1 MKATIGLATALALC
15 ATAAAAAPPAALM
28 PRAISGP
35 GWNVSDLEAQKAW
48 YSEKLGMKVLRD
60 YRRDGKVF
68 EYIMGYD
75 ASGGAILALLASAN
89 RPKGPNQ
96 MARLILAVPDSKALA
111 AWLDGQGV
119 ATRMVAPG
127 ASFMND
133 PEGNPVEIYTPPAPA
148 R

>member
-1 MKATIGLATALALC
+1 MKVLAWALC
-15 ATAAAAAPPAALM
+15 AALTAGAAAAEPPANLK

-48 YSEKLGMKVLRD
+48 YIEKLGMKVLRD

-75 ASGGAILALLASAN
+75 APGGAILALLASAN

-96 MARLILAVPDSKALA
+96 MARLILSVPDSKALA

-119 ATRMVAPG
+119 KTRMVAPG
-127 ASFMND
+127 AYFMDD
-133 PEGNPVEIYTPPAPA
+133 PEGNPVEIYTPPAP